1 MRKIKMQKS
10 SHPRIL
16 VTAPKSGSGKTLVT
30 CALIGAFKARGYR
43 VSACKCGPDYIDP
56 MFHRE
61 VAGIRAGNIDTFFT
75 DDELTRAILCMYTEN
90 ADLTILEGAM
100 GYYDGMGG
108 NSARASA
115 FETAAV
121 TDTPAL
127 LVVDAK
133 GAALSLAAVIGGML
147 AFRQSQRPDS
157 GICGVIL
164 NRVSEAFYPRLAA
177 VIEESCGIPVFGYIP
192 EKAEFA
198 VPSRHLG
205 LVAPDEAKDVSFRL
219 HELAQCAE
227 KTLDLDAILRCASAA
242 PPIPGSSALLRS
254 RFPKTV
260 ENVRIAVARDEAF
273 SFYYEENN
281 AVLRYLGAELIP
293 FSPLRDT
300 ALPEDTD
307 GVILGGGY
315 PELFAEK
322 LQNSPVRQELSAL
335 IRDGLPCI
343 AECGGFLFLQEKLET
358 ADGRVFEMAGVLP
371 GRAYPAGRLMRF
383 GYLEAVTGVP
393 GLFGKAGTRLRGHE
407 FHHWDTEMRGEGMR
421 LMKPLTGKEEAAV
434 VYTDTLAAGFPH
446 FYYPSCPD
454 AVISFLKHCEEYK
467 RKKAEG
473 KRC

>member
-1 MRKIKMQKS
+1 MKMQKS

-16 VTAPKSGSGKTLVT
+16 LTAPKSGSGKTLVT
-30 CALIGAFKARGYR
+30 CALISAFKSRGFR

-56 MFHRE
+56 MFHRA
-61 VAGIRAGNIDTFFT
+61 VSGVRAGNIDTFFT
-75 DDELTRAILCMYTEN
+75 DDELTRAILGMYAEN

-108 NSARASA
+108 TSACASA
-115 FETAAV
+115 YETAAV

-133 GAALSLAAVIGGML
+133 GAALSLAAVIGGVL
-147 AFRQSQRPDS
+147 AFRREARTDS

-164 NRVSEAFYPRLAA
+164 NRVSEAFYPRLAG
-177 VIEESCGIPVFGYIP
+177 VIEENCGIPVFGYIP

-205 LVAPDEAKDVSFRL
+205 LVAPDEIQDAASWMR
-219 HELAQCAE
+219 ELAECAG

-242 PPIPGSSALLRS
+242 PSIPCGSALLRS

-260 ENVRIAVARDEAF
+260 EHVRIAVARDEAF
-273 SFYYEENN
+273 SFYYEENDT
-281 AVLRYLGAELIP
+281 VLRYLGAELIP
-293 FSPLRDT
+293 FSPLRDA

-315 PELFAEK
+315 PELFAER
-322 LQNSPVRQELSAL
+322 LQDSPVRKQLSAL
-335 IRDGLPCI
+335 LRGGMPCI
-343 AECGGFLFLQEKLET
+343 AECGGFLFLQETLET

-371 GRAYPAGRLMRF
+371 GGAYPAGRLVRF
-383 GYLEAVTGVP
+383 GYLEARTGTP

-407 FHHWDTEMRGEGMR
+407 FHHWDTETRGTGMR

-454 AVISFLKHCEEYK
+454 AAASFVKRCEEYGRGK
-467 RKKAEG
+467 PGAER